1 MDASI
6 WLDLRHL
13 NYFARCNRLD
23 GAGRLLLHDSP
34 YLVER
39 AGTTVASS
47 EGFPRQQIHYA
58 LNHWLHL
65 HLPVSLHGNNHGVR
79 YTYCHLRSLWCNLW
93 KRDSVSVKQ
102 LTNKFNLDIT
112 KLETVQFFKQFKFN
126 KQLHD
131 EYSHTTYV
139 YTLYKKTGVVI
150 MESFYDQRP
159 KPVMNKYVM
168 IICMDENTD
177 RKIINIKVF

>member
-1 MDASI
+1 MVFGFACGFAWVLDANGFQNSWI
-6 WLDLRHL
+6 
-13 NYFARCNRLD
+13 FASTQNSLKD
-23 GAGRLLLHDSP
+23 FILFIFISSLSFGQIKKAGNF
-34 YLVER
+34 Y
-39 AGTTVASS
+39 
-47 EGFPRQQIHYA
+47 EG
-58 LNHWLHL
+58 ND
-65 HLPVSLHGNNHGVR
+65 
-79 YTYCHLRSLWCNLW
+79 LW

>member
-93 KRDSVSVKQ
+93 KRDSAD
-102 LTNKFNLDIT
+102 LGG
-112 KLETVQFFKQFKFN
+112 
-126 KQLHD
+126 
-131 EYSHTTYV
+131 
-139 YTLYKKTGVVI
+139 LYLGG
-150 MESFYDQRP
+150 RA
-159 KPVMNKYVM
+159 
-168 IICMDENTD
+168 D
-177 RKIINIKVF
+177 RNFSDDSYLVGDSLVG

>member
-1 MDASI
+1 MKKLITVILFIFISSLSFGQI
-6 WLDLRHL
+6 KK
-13 NYFARCNRLD
+13 
-23 GAGRLLLHDSP
+23 AGNF
-34 YLVER
+34 Y
-39 AGTTVASS
+39 
-47 EGFPRQQIHYA
+47 EG
-58 LNHWLHL
+58 ND
-65 HLPVSLHGNNHGVR
+65 
-79 YTYCHLRSLWCNLW
+79 LW

-150 MESFYDQRP
+150 MESSSLGETEVEIVEGIEYDFDDKNIGKNSFRAILDIGLLDVEEKHIEP
-159 KPVMNKYVM
+159 R
-168 IICMDENTD
+168 IC
-177 RKIINIKVF
+177 R